1 MYEVWLEGR
10 IVYIS
15 NNYMRAFNFMYMITG
30 TKIIYN
36 SEINI

>member
-15 NNYMRAFNFMYMITG
+15 NKYMRAFNFAYMLTG

>member
-15 NNYMRAFNFMYMITG
+15 NKYMRAFNFAYMLTG
-30 TKIIYN
+30 TKIFYN
-36 SEINI
+36 PELNI

>member
-15 NNYMRAFNFMYMITG
+15 NNYMRAFNFTYMLTG

>member
-36 SEINI
+36 YDINI

>member
-1 MYEVWLEGR
+1 MYEVWLEDR

-15 NNYMRAFNFMYMITG
+15 NKYMRAFNFAYMLTG